1 MRTAQFPGVVPL
13 CPEDLQIFEQALPA
27 LRCNPLRNARV
38 LITGGTGFIGCWL
51 LEALL
56 WANGRHALG
65 LSLTV
70 LTRDAERFQR
80 KAPHL
85 VADQAV
91 TLLVGDLVSL
101 ADHHASYD
109 LVVHAAT
116 DVVGED
122 ADPLKAFDLIVEG
135 TRQVADL
142 AQRCAA
148 RHLLYLS
155 SGAVYGRQPVDCEQ
169 VPESYPGAP
178 DVADPKAAYGHAK
191 RVSEWLLG
199 ASGARHNF
207 EVTSAR
213 IFAVIGPYMPLD
225 GHFAAGNFIADA
237 LQGRE
242 IQMTGDGKPLRSYI
256 YGADLAVWL
265 VSMLAR
271 PGKRRAY
278 NVGSSVPVSIAGL
291 AAAVDEAAN
300 SGQVT
305 PRNCEPEVGVPRYV
319 PDTGNAQ
326 ADFGLRL
333 FTPFHEAVRRTYA
346 WFVQRRD

>member
-1 MRTAQFPGVVPL
+1 MPL
-13 CPEDLQIFEQALPA
+13 CAEDLQVFEQALSA
-27 LRCNPLRNARV
+27 SRCEPLREARI

-56 WANGRHALG
+56 WANRRHALG

-70 LTRDAERFQR
+70 LTRDAGRFQH
-80 KAPHL
+80 KASHL
-85 VADQAV
+85 AADHAV
-91 TLLVGDLVSL
+91 TLLIGDLVSL

-109 LVVHAAT
+109 FVVHAAT

-122 ADPLKAFDLIVEG
+122 TDPLKAFDLIVEG

-142 AQRCAA
+142 VQRAAA
-148 RHLLYLS
+148 RRLLYLS
-155 SGAVYGRQPVDCEQ
+155 SGAVYGRQPVDCPQ
-169 VPESYPGAP
+169 VSESYAGAP
-178 DVADPKAAYGHAK
+178 DVADLKAAYGHAK

-199 ASGARHNF
+199 VTATRGDF
-207 EVTSAR
+207 EVTCAR
-213 IFAVIGPYMPLD
+213 IFAVIGPYMPLN

-237 LQGRE
+237 LQGRK
-242 IQMTGDGKPLRSYI
+242 IQITGDGKPLRSYI

-271 PGKRRAY
+271 PGELRAY
-278 NVGSSVPVSIAGL
+278 NVGSPVAMSIADL
-291 AAAVDEAAN
+291 AAAVDEVAT

-305 PRNCEPEVGVPRYV
+305 PRDFQPEEGVPRYV
-319 PDTGNAQ
+319 PDTGSAQ
-326 ADFGLRL
+326 ADFGLRI

-346 WFVQRRD
+346 WFFQRRD

>member
-1 MRTAQFPGVVPL
+1 MTTAQLPVVTPL
-13 CPEDLQIFEQALPA
+13 CEEDLQVFEEALPA
-27 LRCNPLRNARV
+27 IRCEPLRAARI

-51 LEALL
+51 LEALV
-56 WANGRHALG
+56 WANRRHSLG

-70 LTRDAERFQR
+70 LTRDAGRFQR

-85 VADQAV
+85 VADPAV
-91 TLLVGDLVSL
+91 NLLPGDLAGL
-101 ADHHASYD
+101 AGHHASYD
-109 LVVHAAT
+109 LIVHAAT

-122 ADPLKAFDLIVEG
+122 TDPLRAFDLIVEG
-135 TRQVADL
+135 TRQVANL

-155 SGAVYGRQPVDCEQ
+155 SGAVYGRQPVDCLR
-169 VPESYPGAP
+169 VPESYSGAP
-178 DVADPKAAYGHAK
+178 DVADRKAAYGHAK

-199 ASGARHNF
+199 ASVANHDL

-213 IFAVIGPYMPLD
+213 IFAVMGPYMPLD

-237 LQGRE
+237 LQGRK
-242 IQMTGDGKPLRSYI
+242 IQITGDGKPLRSYI

-265 VSMLAR
+265 VAMLAR
-271 PGKRRAY
+271 PGQRRAY
-278 NVGSSVPVSIAGL
+278 NVGSSVPISIAGL
-291 AAAVDEAAN
+291 AAAIDEAAS

-305 PRNCEPEVGVPRYV
+305 PREFEPEAGVPRYV
-319 PDTGNAQ
+319 PDTASAR

-346 WFVQRRD
+346 WFAQRRD